1 MAVWLSVPEVP
12 VKAMALLPRV
22 VLAAAVSV
30 TFCAVPGMSDSEAGL
45 AVTPAGSPVMATE
58 TLPVKEFRAVASTLT
73 CVPVAPAMRATDVG
87 ETLNE
92 KSGAGAQPHTVA
104 QAVQGQHLI
113 GFRQAHFPRQA
124 GIFDRGLRGGAR
136 AADMA

>member
-92 KSGAGAQPHTVA
+92 KSGAGAAAETVA
-104 QAVQGQHLI
+104 ATV
-113 GFRQAHFPRQA
+113 AE
-124 GIFDRGLRGGAR
+124 
-136 AADMA
+136 